1 MDLSKEKLEAFASDS
16 QRNDKQVLT
25 MSLEE
30 EFENLSM
37 KERGILADQRAQIR
51 TNIESKS
58 EDGFQNKK

>member
-51 TNIESKS
+51 TNIESRS